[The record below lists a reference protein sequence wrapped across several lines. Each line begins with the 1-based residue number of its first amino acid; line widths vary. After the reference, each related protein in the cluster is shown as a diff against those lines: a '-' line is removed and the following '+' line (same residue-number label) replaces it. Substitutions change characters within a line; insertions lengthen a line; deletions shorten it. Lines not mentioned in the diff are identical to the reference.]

1 MSLRNVNVQVDLFS
15 AGNKVKLFSIHDLQT
30 PDKIVTRVD
39 IYKTL
44 QITHMHVHCAPFNF
58 IIDLQEAKTV

>member
-1 MSLRNVNVQVDLFS
+1 MISLRNVNVQVDLLS
-15 AGNKVKLFSIHDLQT
+15 AGNKVNLFLYTVQT